1 MGCASLR
8 QGKIPEIQ
16 PFLTN
21 RVLPNSHRNLSPRKS
36 VQSMR
41 TEQFTVGCE
50 VTFQQ
55 PPWGLPAAALP
66 CLTRLHI
73 PAATEWREGMAQLKT
88 IDFPEQGSG
97 VGPSASP
104 RAPQPK
110 HNRWLWV
117 LAAAVLLAGA
127 WYYYRNARAT
137 SQAQDPGTAATAG
150 KGRSGAGNFVVPV
163 LVAPSLRGDLP
174 VYFNGLGSVTAFN
187 TVTIRSRVDGQLVR
201 VAFKEGQ
208 FVKQG
213 DLLAEIDPRPFQ
225 VQLEQA
231 MGQLAK
237 DQAQRRDAEVN
248 LERFKLLFKE
258 GVIPQQQLDT
268 QAALVGQF
276 DGSIASDQ
284 AQIDNAKLQLTYC
297 RITAPISGRI
307 GLRLVDVGNIVHA
320 TDTNGLLVITQL
332 QPISVIFSLPQDQL
346 PQVDAKLRAGV
357 QLPVEA
363 YDRDDTSKIATGKL
377 ATIDNQIDS
386 TTGTYKLKSIFSNE
400 DKVLFPNQFVNV
412 HLLVDTRRNLTIIPT
427 AAIQRGP
434 QGTYVYAVANGNTAK
449 IRTVTIAQI
458 TGNNAGLSAGV
469 EPGEF
474 VVIDGQDKLQD
485 GSKINPTNAPAAS
498 NGASSRPGAQPST
511 NGDAKANGQVAG
523 HAKGKSR

>member
-1 MGCASLR
+1 
-8 QGKIPEIQ
+8 
-16 PFLTN
+16 
-21 RVLPNSHRNLSPRKS
+21 
-36 VQSMR
+36 
-41 TEQFTVGCE
+41 
-50 VTFQQ
+50 
-55 PPWGLPAAALP
+55 
-66 CLTRLHI
+66 
-73 PAATEWREGMAQLKT
+73 MAQLNT
-88 IDFPEQGSG
+88 IDFPEPGSG
-97 VGPSASP
+97 VGPSVSP

-110 HNRWLWV
+110 RGAWVWV
-117 LAAAVLLAGA
+117 LLAVVVVAGA
-127 WYYYRNARAT
+127 WYYHRARAT
-137 SQAQDPGTAATAG
+137 SQAQDPSSATAAG
-150 KGRSGAGNFVVPV
+150 KGRSSAGGFVVPV
-163 LVAPSLRGDLP
+163 VVAPSVRGDLP

-187 TVTIRSRVDGQLVR
+187 TVTVRSRVDGQLLN

-208 FVKQG
+208 FVRQG

-231 MGQLAK
+231 QGQLAK
-237 DQAQRRDAEVN
+237 DQAQRKDAEVN

-268 QAALVGQF
+268 QGALVGQF
-276 DGSIASDQ
+276 DGAITSDQ

-320 TDTNGLLVITQL
+320 ADANGLLVITQL

-363 YDRDDTSKIATGKL
+363 FDRDDTAKIATGKL
-377 ATIDNQIDS
+377 ATIDNQIDI
-386 TTGTYKLKSIFSNE
+386 TTGTYKLKSIFTNE
-400 DKVLFPNQFVNV
+400 DNALFPNQFVNV
-412 HLLVDTRRNLTIIPT
+412 HLLVDTKRNLLIIPA

-449 IRTVTIAQI
+449 IRSVTIAQS
-458 TGNNAGLSAGV
+458 TGNTVGLSAGV
-469 EPGEF
+469 DPGEL

-485 GSKINPTNAPAAS
+485 GSKVNPTSAPASAS
-498 NGASSRPGAQPST
+498 TTSVTPTAQAGAQADAKT
-511 NGDAKANGQVAG
+511 NGQPSRG
-523 HAKGKSR
+523 AKGKSR